1 MPSRVDLLRL
11 IAMLGTLIR
20 NLLKPRHAAVATAPR
35 GHGPLR
41 LHIGGREKHPDWRIV
56 DVIPGEGVDY
66 VRSCTDLAVFGD
78 GTVAEIYASHVI
90 EHLGYQR
97 DLARALK
104 EFHRVLEPGG
114 RLRVSVP
121 DLQTLCELF
130 LDPALDA
137 NARFHVMR
145 MMFGGQTDEA
155 DFHHVGLT
163 EEFLAEFMRRAG
175 FVGIERVQNFG
186 LFEDASALVFGGRP
200 ISLNVTA
207 QKPG

>member
-1 MPSRVDLLRL
+1 
-11 IAMLGTLIR
+11 MLGSLFR
-20 NLLKPRHAAVATAPR
+20 NLLKTRDAAVAATPR
-35 GHGPLR
+35 TDGPLR

-56 DVIPGEGVDY
+56 NVIAGEGVDY
-66 VRSCTDLAVFGD
+66 VRSCTDLSVFGN
-78 GTVAEIYASHVI
+78 GTVAEIYASHVV

-97 DLARALK
+97 DLLKALR

-130 LDPALDA
+130 LDPGLDA

-155 DFHHVGLT
+155 DFHHVGLS
-163 EEFLAEFMRRAG
+163 EEFLAEFLRRAG
-175 FVGIERVQNFG
+175 FVSVARVERFG
-186 LFEDASALVFGGRP
+186 LFEDASALVFRGRP
-200 ISLNVTA
+200 ISLNVVA
-207 QKPG
+207 HKP